1 MLRHNSKLS
10 IRVPVSAL
18 FIALLS
24 VLVVPAAL
32 ALAADA
38 PHAATGPALAEPATA
53 TATIELDDFLVL
65 PAVGNY
71 GRLPLHQDAVEA
83 EIVSGQW
90 QPPSVGATVELP
102 DGEKE
107 TWRAA
112 TADDGTLDTQTLRGG
127 YAYAT
132 FDSPAE
138 GAMLLAASGHAAVYV
153 NGELRT
159 GDPYEL
165 GWLRLPVLVRKGR
178 NTLLFH
184 LAGDQ
189 LKARLTQPPST
200 VYFMKEDR
208 TLPTL
213 AGGEEQLVWGAVPV
227 VNASREWLRDL
238 QIECQHENGDLLTT
252 PVAPIAPLSVQKV
265 GFRIPPVSD
274 EAIDHVHYTL
284 RLSSAGMN
292 AAPLATTELEVK
304 QVGPNDVQIR
314 TFRSRIDGSVQP
326 YAVRPARGA
335 APAGGSTLPG
345 MIVTLHDAGVDCA
358 EQVARYEA
366 KDWAHVVAPQ
376 GRRPYGF
383 DWEDWGRID
392 ALEALADARLHYP
405 SDLRRTDLTGQAM
418 GGHGVWHLGVTY
430 PDLFAA
436 IAPSDAWA
444 SFWSYGGGMPSFEN
458 PTPIESLILRGY
470 SPSDTVALLSNLAG
484 VGVYLLHGEADAAVP
499 VAQARFMR
507 SRLANFHANFAYFES
522 AGPDVGSGD
531 ETADWPPLMEFFQR
545 QVQPNAAERTA
556 IDFTTADPGISSRYD
571 WVTIAAQ
578 HEPLKPSR
586 AVIRQDVETRT
597 FVGQSSNVARLGL
610 DVSHL
615 SPGQSVD
622 VTLDGQQMQWIP
634 WPERDDHRLW
644 FERSR
649 DGDWQLA
656 ERPSPRLKGPE
667 RNGLFKSA
675 FDHGAL
681 LVYGTVGNDEENRW
695 AEAKARY
702 DAETFWYR
710 GGGSLE
716 LMPDKDFD
724 VAQSIGRSAILYGN
738 ADTNSAWPKLLAS
751 CPVQVHR
758 GEVRV
763 GDRTVAGDDLA
774 VLMVYPR
781 SDGDAATVGVVAGTG
796 PAGMA
801 LTNRICYFVSGIAYP
816 DLLVS
821 GANILRDGASNVRVW
836 GYFGPNWSFD
846 SSDVAWLD
854 GP

>member
-1 MLRHNSKLS
+1 MLRIHCLA
-10 IRVPVSAL
+10 SAL
-18 FIALLS
+18 VLAHCLAPSATTLS
-24 VLVVPAAL
+24 SAL
-32 ALAADA
+32 AQPTDE
-38 PHAATGPALAEPATA
+38 PQAATGPALFEPAVSSSLPM
-53 TATIELDDFLVL
+53 TIELDDFLVL

-83 EIVSGQW
+83 EIVSGKW
-90 QPPSVGATVELP
+90 QSPSDGATLELP
-102 DGEKE
+102 DGEKK
-107 TWRAA
+107 TWRSASADGA
-112 TADDGTLDTQTLRGG
+112 TLNTRMLRGG

-138 GAMLLAASGHAAVYV
+138 RVMLLAASGDAAVYV

-165 GWLRLPVLVRKGR
+165 GWLRLPVLVRKGE

-184 LAGDQ
+184 LAGDR
-189 LKARLTQPPST
+189 LKAELTKPPSA
-200 VYFMKEDR
+200 VFFMDEDR

-213 AGGEEQLVWGAVPV
+213 VRDEDQVVWGAVPV

-238 QIECQHENGDLLTT
+238 QIECQHDSGDMLAT

-265 GFRIPPVSD
+265 AFRIPPTSGESAD
-274 EAIDHVHYTL
+274 RVHFTV
-284 RLSSAGMN
+284 RLSHAGEII
-292 AAPLATTELEVK
+292 APLATTELELN
-304 QVGPNDVQIR
+304 QVGPHDVQIR

-326 YAVRPARGA
+326 YAVRPARSA
-335 APAGGSTLPG
+335 ASAGDATLPG
-345 MIVTLHDAGVDCA
+345 MIVTLHDVGTDCR
-358 EQVARYEA
+358 EQIDQYEA

-392 ALEALADARLHYP
+392 ALEALADARTHYP
-405 SDLRRTDLTGQAM
+405 SDPRRTDLTGQAM
-418 GGHGVWHLGVTY
+418 GGHGVWHLGVAY

-470 SPSDTVALLSNLAG
+470 SPSDTVKLLSNLAG
-484 VGVYLLHGEADAAVP
+484 IGVYILHGAADAAVP

-507 SRLANFHANFAYFES
+507 SRLAGFHTNFAYFES
-522 AGPDVGSGD
+522 PASDVGPDG
-531 ETADWPPLMEFFQR
+531 ENADWPPLMEFLQR
-545 QVQPNAAERTA
+545 QVRPTAAERTA
-556 IDFTTADPGISSRYD
+556 IDFTTADPGISSRDD

-578 HEPLKPSR
+578 QEPLELSR

-597 FVGQSSNVARLGL
+597 FVGQTSNIARLALSVG
-610 DVSHL
+610 HL

-622 VTLDGQQMQWIP
+622 VTLDGQRLESIP
-634 WPERDDHRLW
+634 WPERDNHRLW
-644 FERSR
+644 FEQS
-649 DGDWQLA
+649 DGDWKLA
-656 ERPSPRLKGPE
+656 ERPAPRLKGPT
-667 RNGLFKSA
+667 RNGMFKSA

-681 LVYGTVGNDEENRW
+681 LVYGTAGTDQENRW

-710 GGGSLE
+710 GGGSLG
-716 LMPDKDFD
+716 LVPDTEFD
-724 VAQSIGRSAILYGN
+724 AAGSSGRSVVLYGN
-738 ADTNSAWPKLLAS
+738 ADTNLAWPKLLAA
-751 CPVQVHR
+751 CPVQVKR

-763 GDRTVAGDDLA
+763 GDRTESGDDLA

-781 SDGDAATVGVVAGTG
+781 TDSDAATVGIVAGTG
-796 PAGMA
+796 TAGMA
-801 LTNRICYFVSGIAYP
+801 LTNRVRYFISGIAYP
-816 DLLVS
+816 DVMVFGTDSLQ
-821 GANILRDGASNVRVW
+821 DGASAIRGW
-836 GYFGPNWSFD
+836 GYFGPEWSLD
-846 SSDVAWLD
+846 SSDIAWRD